1 MAAKKKSV
9 SKTKTVAKKKPATK
23 KVATKVNNTVKK
35 SSSSKKTTV
44 KPVAKTPAAKATK
57 ASTPKGSKKTPA
69 AKSTKAS
76 TPKGSKKTPAAK
88 ATKASTPK
96 GSKKAPAA
104 KAAKASTPKGSK
116 KTPAAKKAPA
126 KTDAPVEE
134 VTEAEVV
141 AVKRGR
147 KKRANAYLTAKELRD
162 FKRRLLNLRD
172 RVVDGISFLTG
183 DNLSGNQVERTG
195 EEGTDNF
202 NRESALK
209 HVSSEQDIIYE
220 IDEALGR
227 IANGT
232 YGICEHS
239 SEPIEKERL
248 KVMPH
253 ARHSVKV
260 QSDLEKGRSRYRPF
274 GPSLVRP

>member
-1 MAAKKKSV
+1 MATKKKSV

-23 KVATKVNNTVKK
+23 KVATKVNNTEEK
-35 SSSSKKTTV
+35 SSSSKKTAV
-44 KPVAKTPAAKATK
+44 KPVAKKTEAKATK
-57 ASTPKGSKKTPA
+57 ASTPKV
-69 AKSTKAS
+69 
-76 TPKGSKKTPAAK
+76 
-88 ATKASTPK
+88 
-96 GSKKAPAA
+96 SKKA
-104 KAAKASTPKGSK
+104 
-116 KTPAAKKAPA
+116 PAAKKAPA

-147 KKRANAYLTAKELRD
+147 KKRANAYFTAKELRD

-172 RVVDGISFLTG
+172 SVVDGISFLTG
-183 DNLSGNQVERTG
+183 DNLSGNQAERTG

-202 NRESALK
+202 NRESAMK

>member
-1 MAAKKKSV
+1 MATKKKSV

-23 KVATKVNNTVKK
+23 KVATKVNNTANK
-35 SSSSKKTTV
+35 SSSSKKTAV
-44 KPVAKTPAAKATK
+44 KPVAKKTAAKATK
-57 ASTPKGSKKTPA
+57 ASTPKV
-69 AKSTKAS
+69 
-76 TPKGSKKTPAAK
+76 
-88 ATKASTPK
+88 
-96 GSKKAPAA
+96 SKKA
-104 KAAKASTPKGSK
+104 
-116 KTPAAKKAPA
+116 PAAKKAPA

-147 KKRANAYLTAKELRD
+147 KKRANAYFTAKELRD

-172 RVVDGISFLTG
+172 SVVDGISFLTG
-183 DNLSGNQVERTG
+183 DNLSGNQAERTG

>member
-23 KVATKVNNTVKK
+23 KVATKVNNTANK
-35 SSSSKKTTV
+35 SSSSKKTAV
-44 KPVAKTPAAKATK
+44 KPVAKKTAAKATK
-57 ASTPKGSKKTPA
+57 ASTPKV
-69 AKSTKAS
+69 
-76 TPKGSKKTPAAK
+76 
-88 ATKASTPK
+88 
-96 GSKKAPAA
+96 SKKA
-104 KAAKASTPKGSK
+104 
-116 KTPAAKKAPA
+116 PAAKKAPA

-147 KKRANAYLTAKELRD
+147 KKRANAYFTAKELRD

-172 RVVDGISFLTG
+172 SVVDGISFLTG
-183 DNLSGNQVERTG
+183 DNLSGNQAERTG

-202 NRESALK
+202 NRESAMK

>member
-23 KVATKVNNTVKK
+23 KVATKVNNTAEK

-44 KPVAKTPAAKATK
+44 KPVAKKTAANA
-57 ASTPKGSKKTPA
+57 
-69 AKSTKAS
+69 TKAS

-96 GSKKAPAA
+96 GSKK
-104 KAAKASTPKGSK
+104 
-116 KTPAAKKAPA
+116 TPAAKKAPA
-126 KTDAPVEE
+126 KSDAPVEE

>member
-23 KVATKVNNTVKK
+23 KVATKVNNTAKK

-44 KPVAKTPAAKATK
+44 KPVAKTPAANA
-57 ASTPKGSKKTPA
+57 
-69 AKSTKAS
+69 TKAS

-96 GSKKAPAA
+96 GSKKTPTA

-126 KTDAPVEE
+126 KSDAPVEE

>member
-1 MAAKKKSV
+1 MATKKKSV

-23 KVATKVNNTVKK
+23 KVATKVNNTAEK
-35 SSSSKKTTV
+35 SSSSKKTAV
-44 KPVAKTPAAKATK
+44 KPVAKKTEAKATK
-57 ASTPKGSKKTPA
+57 ASTPKV
-69 AKSTKAS
+69 
-76 TPKGSKKTPAAK
+76 
-88 ATKASTPK
+88 
-96 GSKKAPAA
+96 SKKA
-104 KAAKASTPKGSK
+104 
-116 KTPAAKKAPA
+116 PAAKKAPA

-147 KKRANAYLTAKELRD
+147 KKRANAYFTAKELRD

-172 RVVDGISFLTG
+172 SVVDGISFLTG
-183 DNLSGNQVERTG
+183 DNLSGNQAERTG

-202 NRESALK
+202 NRESAMK